1 MSSSDPDLILLYS
14 RAPLCIKLIML
25 TQIIVLC
32 QLAHN
37 IINEDARETYS
48 QELQSIHNVMID
60 QLLANSCFMIL
71 ELLGCAEY
79 ALVRN

>member
-1 MSSSDPDLILLYS
+1 
-14 RAPLCIKLIML
+14 ML

-32 QLAHN
+32 QLAH
-37 IINEDARETYS
+37 INEDARETYS